1 MRKTLLFTAIST
13 FILCGPALADSPADS
28 KAPPPPAPK
37 TAPPAPKAALPE
49 ASQMLRLTLVV
60 KAGADTRTHELAISD
75 RGCGNVTEKTAA
87 YEDQISVCSRPTGT
101 GLQIDA
107 NWTTRSGPT
116 EYRTHWE
123 ALMPRTGGTTEAGR
137 AGGNRLG
144 LTVR

>member
-13 FILCGPALADSPADS
+13 FILCGPALADTAAVPAPAP
-28 KAPPPPAPK
+28 KAPPPAIKAPS
-37 TAPPAPKAALPE
+37 PE
-49 ASQMLRLTLVV
+49 PTQMLRLTLVV
-60 KAGADTRTHELAISD
+60 KAGTDTRTHELAISD

-87 YEDQISVCSRPTGT
+87 YEDQISVCSRPAGT

-107 NWTTRSGPT
+107 NWTTRSGPA